1 MARAR
6 DEGAF
11 PVRYFWE
18 CEPVA
23 PVQAEQAQ
31 AEPSDPI
38 LATWPERIWLQW
50 NPDEREEYPGASEGL
65 TWCADNIHKT
75 DVGYVR
81 ADLAAP
87 ALPAQAE
94 QVAAVRAAYEKAA
107 MVCQNMYEDGEGGAA
122 CSVAAD
128 RIRFL
133 ATKEAAAV
141 EAPSQPQIDAVM
153 AAIQHA
159 CGALPVGYEVI
170 LEMENG
176 AGCVVWIDDENERHV
191 IDGEGYITQDIYEA
205 VEKAQAHAA
214 QQSPQSDMGGDR
226 V

>member
-1 MARAR
+1 
-6 DEGAF
+6 
-11 PVRYFWE
+11 
-18 CEPVA
+18 
-23 PVQAEQAQ
+23 
-31 AEPSDPI
+31 
-38 LATWPERIWLQW
+38 
-50 NPDEREEYPGASEGL
+50 
-65 TWCADNIHKT
+65 
-75 DVGYVR
+75 
-81 ADLAAP
+81 
-87 ALPAQAE
+87 
-94 QVAAVRAAYEKAA
+94 
-107 MVCQNMYEDGEGGAA
+107 
-122 CSVAAD
+122 
-128 RIRFL
+128 
-133 ATKEAAAV
+133 
-141 EAPSQPQIDAVM
+141 M